1 MNNGGTGTAQGS
13 PPANSKRM
21 IQIQTQS
28 SSERY
33 VPVDIASDEYY
44 AIYAHHHK
52 SSYEYS
58 DDYDPSLDNAAGAG
72 GFSNGGGVNYN
83 NGNGGAYYDNDT
95 ASVNSLETFVT
106 AETTITDYDYTPAT
120 IFKNGNNNKIN
131 GNYGGRI
138 GHPNKFQQ
146 QQQQHQQQQQQQ
158 YYQQSNGGSGVSR
171 HQATINTPIHVN
183 AGQTPITAL
192 SQYGAKTNI
201 VRF

>member
-1 MNNGGTGTAQGS
+1 MFCGFHSTADFDESQAIPTAGLSKTNTRGSINSTQSNASKKKRGLLDLKSTASALNNGGTGTAQGS

-72 GFSNGGGVNYN
+72 GFLMVVVSI
-83 NGNGGAYYDNDT
+83 
-95 ASVNSLETFVT
+95 
-106 AETTITDYDYTPAT
+106 TIMAMVVLIMTM
-120 IFKNGNNNKIN
+120 ILLQLI
-131 GNYGGRI
+131 
-138 GHPNKFQQ
+138 
-146 QQQQHQQQQQQQ
+146 
-158 YYQQSNGGSGVSR
+158 
-171 HQATINTPIHVN
+171 
-183 AGQTPITAL
+183 L
-192 SQYGAKTNI
+192 
-201 VRF
+201 